1 MKFFVKYHTELPEV
15 LSCLV
20 HFVVINYLKIYT
32 VSEIENLKFG
42 DFIHHEDKHGEYF
55 LPSKRLQ
62 KIYASNNRQVHFSL
76 FLPVKLILA
85 MAGSS
90 PRRARTRPSHVQ
102 LEF

>member
-1 MKFFVKYHTELPEV
+1 MQLNSVKIPSQNQKLIFSVKFFVKYHTELPEV

-20 HFVVINYLKIYT
+20 HFVVINYLRIYT

-62 KIYASNNRQVHFSL
+62 KIYASNNR
-76 FLPVKLILA
+76 
-85 MAGSS
+85 
-90 PRRARTRPSHVQ
+90 
-102 LEF
+102 